1 MEAKRQQ
8 HPKLWTAIDGQLEAF
23 YTGHWQAEGQGL
35 FLVFW
40 FGSGYPV
47 PPRVGGGSRP
57 TTAVELRAALDQ
69 HPAVTAGRVEVVVL
83 DLSR

>member
-1 MEAKRQQ
+1 MD
-8 HPKLWTAIDGQLEAF
+8 TIDGQLDAF

-40 FGSGYPV
+40 FGSSYPV
-47 PPRVGGGSRP
+47 PARPGGKAKP
-57 TTAVELRAALDQ
+57 TTAAELRAALSE
-69 HPAVTAGRVEVVVL
+69 HSSVTTGRVEVVVL